1 MLDEVREVQAR
12 LDSTITFTLV
22 RFLYTFLAA
31 RTDAQGVAYVSFVV
45 FVFTSGLTAAFPRG
59 VIAMISAM
67 VQTFSAM
74 VFSQNLTH
82 AATSVF
88 GATVAMHWSLTS
100 THLAAGVAVLL
111 LLSALPT
118 ALAERAF
125 TQRFVGIMLFM
136 LTDAT
141 SVVLTA
147 ANVGVNAMLASVL
160 SMSLLRRGH
169 ATMRRRSLRYVFQLV
184 NMIAVNFA
192 ISSLTRAG
200 RDTPDVQAATLLL
213 FVFSMDVVRQF
224 DAVFEEARNYAVW
237 KVSQLLFLVYSRIAR
252 DASLLLYISVG
263 VVLAQIVVHVHQ
275 STITE
280 IALLIAVN
288 QILESMWATMEI
300 CGDSSQFTLL
310 MLYVILIHTT
320 QTLVADALRSRVD

>member
-1 MLDEVREVQAR
+1 
-12 LDSTITFTLV
+12 
-22 RFLYTFLAA
+22 
-31 RTDAQGVAYVSFVV
+31 
-45 FVFTSGLTAAFPRG
+45 
-59 VIAMISAM
+59 
-67 VQTFSAM
+67 
-74 VFSQNLTH
+74 
-82 AATSVF
+82 
-88 GATVAMHWSLTS
+88 
-100 THLAAGVAVLL
+100 
-111 LLSALPT
+111 
-118 ALAERAF
+118 
-125 TQRFVGIMLFM
+125 
-136 LTDAT
+136 
-141 SVVLTA
+141 
-147 ANVGVNAMLASVL
+147 
-160 SMSLLRRGH
+160 
-169 ATMRRRSLRYVFQLV
+169 
-184 NMIAVNFA
+184 
-192 ISSLTRAG
+192 
-200 RDTPDVQAATLLL
+200 
-213 FVFSMDVVRQF
+213 MDVVRQF